1 MFKLFNREPQGYTD
15 LSPTDV
21 NERMTAGGSVQLID
35 VRSPGEFSQGHIP
48 KAKLIPLNDLPRRH
62 QELKKS
68 GDIILYCLSA
78 ARSKRGARL
87 LVELG
92 YENVYNMEGGI
103 SRWPFD
109 MKR

>member
-1 MFKLFNREPQGYTD
+1 MFKLFSREPQGYAN
-15 LSPTDV
+15 LSPADV
-21 NERMTAGGSVQLID
+21 KARLVADAHVQLID

-78 ARSKRGARL
+78 ARSKRGALL

-109 MKR
+109 VKQ